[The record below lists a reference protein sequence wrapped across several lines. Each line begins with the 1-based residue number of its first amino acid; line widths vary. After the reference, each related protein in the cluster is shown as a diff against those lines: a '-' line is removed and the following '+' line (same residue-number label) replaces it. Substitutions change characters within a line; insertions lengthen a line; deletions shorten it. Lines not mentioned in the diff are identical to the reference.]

1 MRTTAALL
9 ALLLAA
15 CSSADTG
22 TPEDGE
28 ALSECELAS
37 QCVVEECPQVES
49 VAECLAGE
57 SALPEDACDFN
68 TNALFE
74 CAERECDA
82 GDDAVG
88 EALASM
94 SEEWRARRCGS

>member
-1 MRTTAALL
+1 MRSTAALL
-9 ALLLAA
+9 ALVLAPILAA
-15 CSSADTG
+15 CSADAEEG
-22 TPEDGE
+22 
-28 ALSECELAS
+28 SECERAS
-37 QCVVEECPQVES
+37 QCVLNECVQVES

-57 SALPEDACDFN
+57 SALSQEACDFN
-68 TNALFE
+68 ENALFE

-94 SEEWRARRCGS
+94 SEDWRARRCGS